1 MGSGVAGFFFLG
13 GGKWVGCD
21 SCLESVK
28 LLVGGHCER
37 RQ

>member
-13 GGKWVGCD
+13 GVVGCD

>member
-1 MGSGVAGFFFLG
+1 MGSGAAGLFFSWG
-13 GGKWVGCD
+13 GEWVGCD